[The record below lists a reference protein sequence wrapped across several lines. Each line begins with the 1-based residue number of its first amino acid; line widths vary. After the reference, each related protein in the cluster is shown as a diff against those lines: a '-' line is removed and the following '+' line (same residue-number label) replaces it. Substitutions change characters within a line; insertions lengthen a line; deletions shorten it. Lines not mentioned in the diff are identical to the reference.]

1 MDRISLRAENLCLE
15 VAPNAGGIVTAF
27 WTEARTGRIDWF
39 KAASG
44 TDALSA
50 ACFPLVPYSNRIRNG
65 RFHFADREIALPL
78 NFADHPHSIHG
89 HGWQAPWQIA
99 DQGADRLDLVNRHA
113 ADAWPFEYEARQSF
127 RLSVGALEIEVSVRN
142 LSIEKMPA
150 GLGLH
155 PYFPLRAN
163 ATLGADVDAV
173 WLTDDEVMPTK
184 RVRPPPS
191 WDLAT
196 GVEVRDMAIDNGF
209 DSWSGRASIA
219 WPDEGASLEIAADT
233 ALRKLVV
240 YAPPGGD
247 FFCVEPV
254 SHMTDAFNRAA
265 DGAPNTSMRALAP
278 GETLSA
284 RVSFKPIIHPA

>member
-1 MDRISLRAENLCLE
+1 MDRISLRFENLCLA

-44 TDALSA
+44 ADALSA
-50 ACFPLVPYSNRIRNG
+50 ACFPLVPYSNRIRDG
-65 RFHFADREIALPL
+65 RFRFADREIALPL

-89 HGWQAPWQIA
+89 HGWQARWQIA
-99 DQGADRLDLVNRHA
+99 DQGADRLDLVYRHD
-113 ADAWPFEYEARQSF
+113 ADAWPFEYEARQNF
-127 RLSVGALEIEVSVRN
+127 HLSAGALEIEISVRN

-163 ATLGADVDAV
+163 ALLNAQVDAV
-173 WLTDDEVMPTK
+173 WLTDDEVMLTG
-184 RVRPPPS
+184 RVRPPAR

-209 DSWSGRASIA
+209 DGWNGRASIA
-219 WPDEGASLEIAADT
+219 WPDDGVSLEIVADA

-240 YAPPGGD
+240 YAPPGGEY
-247 FFCVEPV
+247 FCVEPV

-265 DGAPNTSMRALAP
+265 DGALDTGMRVLPP
-278 GETLSA
+278 GGSLSA
-284 RVSFKPIIHPA
+284 RVSFKPSFQPA